1 MQTVAEASGRILQHI
16 TRLGVERVPLL
27 DSLGRVLA
35 EQVRAPMT
43 LPAWANSAMDGYAV
57 RAVDIDGVTPERPVR
72 LRVLETVAAGGF
84 ATQPVAA
91 GSAIRIMTGAP
102 LPEAADTVVRVEDTD
117 GGTETVVV
125 RDARSAEDVRG

>member
-57 RAVDIDGVTPERPVR
+57 RHADLATPPAR
-72 LRVLETVAAGGF
+72 LRWTR
-84 ATQPVAA
+84 AT
-91 GSAIRIMTGAP
+91 AP
-102 LPEAADTVVRVEDTD
+102 
-117 GGTETVVV
+117 
-125 RDARSAEDVRG
+125 AR